1 MPVITKRKKF
11 LVAGRLQFRYIG
23 LAVVVSL
30 ISVFAGW
37 YSCYTIMQ
45 EKLMPAF
52 GISIIESTQKTAYK
66 NLYITVAI
74 LLPLV
79 VILFL
84 FFTHRLAGA
93 IFKIRKTLQEIN
105 NGEVKEIELYEN
117 DDLKDV
123 AEEINKIT
131 EKLKVKIKG

>member
-1 MPVITKRKKF
+1 MAIITKRKKV
-11 LVAGRLQFRYIG
+11 LVDTGLQFRYIG
-23 LAVVVSL
+23 LAVIVSL

-45 EKLMPAF
+45 EKLLPAF
-52 GISIIESTQKTAYK
+52 GLSIIEATQKTAYK

-79 VILFL
+79 AVL
-84 FFTHRLAGA
+84 FFTHRLAGS
-93 IFKIRKTLQEIN
+93 IFKIKKSLSDIE
-105 NGEVKEIELYEN
+105 NGNVKEIKLYED

-123 AEEINKIT
+123 AEGINNLIK
-131 EKLKVKIKG
+131 KL

>member
-1 MPVITKRKKF
+1 MSIITKRKKI
-11 LVAGRLQFRYIG
+11 LVDFGLQFRYTG
-23 LAVVVSL
+23 LAVIVSL

-45 EKLMPAF
+45 KKLLPAF
-52 GISIIESTQKTAYK
+52 GLSVIESTQKMVYK

-117 DDLKDV
+117 DDLKDI
-123 AEEINKIT
+123 AEGINKIVK
-131 EKLKVKIKG
+131 KLE